1 MTNNAYRN
9 ILVVLLTA
17 SVFFN
22 AIVGGINY
30 QLKHKLVKKETDLNI
45 TMTSLVLLE
54 EAFNNLNDQ
63 CQDMNTIQGVIY
75 EAGKHFKI
83 DPLLLTELIKSES
96 NFRPFPKHKLKH
108 VIGMSGINVK
118 EHLELLQYNPYSVK
132 GNIWASAQILD
143 SYNKDG
149 NMTKAIA
156 KYKGYSKEGIKQ
168 ANEVLASYYQLKGI
182 YE

>member
-1 MTNNAYRN
+1 MTNSLYRN

-30 QLKHKLVKKETDLNI
+30 QLKHKLTNKEADFNI
-45 TMTSLVLLE
+45 TTTSLVLLE
-54 EAFNNLNDQ
+54 EAFNDLNSK

-83 DPLLLTELIKSES
+83 DPLLLTEVIKSES
-96 NFRPFPKHKLKH
+96 NFRPYPKHKLKH

-118 EHLELLQYNPYSVK
+118 EHLEILQYNPYSVK

-143 SYNKDG
+143 HYNKDG

-168 ANEVLASYYQLKGI
+168 AEEVIASYNQLKGT